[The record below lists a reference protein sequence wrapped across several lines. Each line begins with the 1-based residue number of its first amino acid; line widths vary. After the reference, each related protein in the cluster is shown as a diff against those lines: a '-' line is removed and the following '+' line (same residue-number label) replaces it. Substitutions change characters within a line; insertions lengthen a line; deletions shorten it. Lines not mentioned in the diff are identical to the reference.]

1 MKEKTKFIDYLG
13 GNTILFTLLIL
24 IMLGILIYIYN
35 AIAFIFEPVK
45 VIFSTLIAPMVLAF
59 IFYYLLNP
67 AVDWMERHKV
77 KRIWGVTILFIAIIG
92 ILVGLVALAFPPIQD
107 QVTSLVDNFPSYVDS
122 IGTAVLGW
130 VEGTPLENLAGNL
143 VEWLNGWVS
152 NLPSLAVDYFDTAVN
167 GLTNI
172 FSTVSNVVVV
182 IVTFPIIAFF
192 LLKDDEKFFRYTIK
206 IIPPKFRK
214 DVKNIFATINEQVG
228 SYIKGQLM
236 ISLSLGVMMFIG
248 FSIIGL
254 DYSGILAI
262 VVLFT
267 SIIPY
272 VGAALAMIPA
282 IIVALITSW
291 FMVLKLLIVW
301 AIIQFVDGN
310 VVEPNIMGKNLNVH
324 PLTIVIVLLVLGDLL
339 GFIGLVLGIPI
350 YAISRV
356 IATFVFRKFKQRYN
370 KYYGDVAGEY
380 ENAEF
385 TPDNYQE
392 QNKSE
397 DLK

>member
-1 MKEKTKFIDYLG
+1 MKEKTKLMNYLG
-13 GNTILFTLLIL
+13 GDNIIFTLLLL
-24 IMLGILIYIYN
+24 IMIGIIIYIYN
-35 AIAFIFEPVK
+35 AIAFIFEPLQ
-45 VIFSTLIAPMVLAF
+45 VIFSTLIAPLILAF

-67 AVDWMERHKV
+67 IVDWLERHKI
-77 KRIWGVTILFIAIIG
+77 KRIWGVTFLFITIIG

-107 QVTSLVDNFPSYVDS
+107 QVTSLVNNFPSYVDT
-122 IGTAVLGW
+122 IGTTVLGW
-130 VEGTPLENLAGNL
+130 VEGTSLEKSASNL

-152 NLPSLAVDYFDTAVN
+152 NIPSIIIDYFDTAVN

-192 LLKDDEKFFRYTIK
+192 LLKDDEKFFSYVIK

-214 DVKNIFATINEQVG
+214 DVINIFATINDQVG

-248 FSIIGL
+248 FTIIGL
-254 DYSGILAI
+254 EYAGVLAI
-262 VVLFT
+262 VATFT

-282 IIVALITSW
+282 IIIALTTSW
-291 FMVLKLLIVW
+291 VMVLKLLIVW
-301 AIIQFVDGN
+301 VVVQFIDGN
-310 VVEPNIMGKNLNVH
+310 LVEPNIMGKNLNVH
-324 PLTIVIVLLVLGDLL
+324 PLTIIIVLLVLGDLL
-339 GFIGLVLGIPI
+339 GFVGLVLGVPI

-370 KYYGDVAGEY
+370 KYYGDEAGNY
-380 ENAEF
+380 ENTEF

-392 QNKSE
+392 K
-397 DLK
+397 K

>member
-1 MKEKTKFIDYLG
+1 MKEKTRFMNYLG
-13 GNTILFTLLIL
+13 GNNIIFTLLLL
-24 IMLGILIYIYN
+24 IMIGILIYIYN
-35 AIAFIFEPVK
+35 AIAFIFEPLQ
-45 VIFSTLIAPMVLAF
+45 VIFSTLIAPLILAF
-59 IFYYLLNP
+59 ILYYLLNP
-67 AVDWMERHKV
+67 IVDWLERYKI
-77 KRIWGVTILFIAIIG
+77 KRIWGVTFLFVAIIG

-107 QVTSLVDNFPSYVDS
+107 QVTSLVNNFPSYVDT
-122 IGTAVLGW
+122 IGTTVLGW
-130 VEGTPLENLAGNL
+130 VEGTPLENSASDL

-152 NLPSLAVDYFDTAVN
+152 NIPSVVVDYFDTAVN

-192 LLKDDEKFFRYTIK
+192 LLKDDEKFFSYVIK

-214 DVKNIFATINEQVG
+214 DIKNIFATINNQVG

-236 ISLSLGVMMFIG
+236 ISLSLGIMMFIG
-248 FSIIGL
+248 FTIIGL
-254 DYSGILAI
+254 EYAGVLAI
-262 VVLFT
+262 VATFT

-282 IIVALITSW
+282 IIIALTTSW
-291 FMVLKLLIVW
+291 VMVLKLLIVW
-301 AIIQFVDGN
+301 AVVQFIDGN
-310 VVEPNIMGKNLNVH
+310 LVEPNIMGKNLNVH

-339 GFIGLVLGIPI
+339 GFVGLVLGVPI

-370 KYYGDVAGEY
+370 KYYGDEAGNY
-380 ENAEF
+380 ENTVF
-385 TPDNYQE
+385 TPENYQE
-392 QNKSE
+392 K
-397 DLK
+397 K

>member
-1 MKEKTKFIDYLG
+1 MKEKTKFINYLG
-13 GNTILFTLLIL
+13 GTNILFTLLIL

-35 AIAFIFEPVK
+35 AIVFIFEPLK
-45 VIFSTLIAPMVLAF
+45 VIFSTLVAPMILAF

-67 AVDWMERHKV
+67 AVDWMERHKI
-77 KRIWGVTILFIAIIG
+77 KRIWGVAILFIAIIG
-92 ILVGLVALAFPPIQD
+92 IIAGLVALAFQPIQE

-122 IGTAVLGW
+122 IGTTVLSW
-130 VEGTPLENLAGNL
+130 VEGTALENSASNL
-143 VEWLNGWVS
+143 VEWLNSWVS
-152 NLPSLAVDYFDTAVN
+152 NIPSLAVDYFDTAVS
-167 GLTNI
+167 GLTSI
-172 FSTVSNVVVV
+172 FSTVSNILVV

-192 LLKDDEKFFRYTIK
+192 LLKDDEKFFSYAVK

-214 DVKNIFATINEQVG
+214 DTKNIFATINNQVG

-236 ISLSLGVMMFIG
+236 ISLSLGIMMFIG

-254 DYSGILAI
+254 DYSAILSI
-262 VVLFT
+262 VVMFT
-267 SIIPY
+267 SIIPF

-282 IIVALITSW
+282 LIVALITSW

-301 AIIQFVDGN
+301 GVVQFVDGN

-324 PLTIVIVLLVLGDLL
+324 PLTIIIVLLVLGDLL
-339 GFIGLVLGIPI
+339 GFVGLILGVPI

-356 IATFVFRKFKQRYN
+356 LITFVFRKFKQRYN
-370 KYYGDVAGEY
+370 KYYGDEAGNY

-385 TPDNYQE
+385 TPDKYQE
-392 QNKSE
+392 K
-397 DLK
+397 D